1 MFYVRQPSKLYPEN
15 PGPCKMGVSPAV
27 GPEQVHF
34 PGCVCETEGERAE
47 GLAQGCR
54 LVCSLCLS
62 KAAAA
67 TVWPWLGCLSCYCSR
82 AIWPLIE

>member
-15 PGPCKMGVSPAV
+15 LDHAKWESALLWDLNKSTSLGA
-27 GPEQVHF
+27 
-34 PGCVCETEGERAE
+34 CETEAERAE

-82 AIWPLIE
+82 AIWLLTE